1 MSKVTNSLLA
11 LACFVI
17 IVAGMKAA
25 SPLVAPFI
33 LSFFIAIICVPPLFW
48 MQKKGVP
55 KLLAL
60 LIILVVVVTVI
71 LVIAAFVGKSINGF
85 TQVLPAYQEHL
96 SNKSTQLISWL
107 NNHGIEVPENFIK
120 EKFNL
125 GIIMKMVA
133 TSLTGLTGVLTNVFM
148 ILLTVVFILVEA
160 SDLSSKLKRGLK
172 DSKSSMKN
180 MSEIT
185 ASLNRYIALKTVTSF
200 TTGVLVAVWMA
211 ILGVDFALLWG
222 LIAFLLNY
230 IPTIGS
236 FIAAIPAV
244 LLALVQLGMWPAI
257 LVAFGF
263 LVINILIGNILE
275 PRFMGK
281 GLGLSPLVVF
291 MSMVFWGW
299 VLGPVG
305 MFLSAPLTMIVKI
318 IFEANQETQKIAL
331 MLGNDSKAKE

>member
-71 LVIAAFVGKSINGF
+71 LVIAAFVGKSINAF